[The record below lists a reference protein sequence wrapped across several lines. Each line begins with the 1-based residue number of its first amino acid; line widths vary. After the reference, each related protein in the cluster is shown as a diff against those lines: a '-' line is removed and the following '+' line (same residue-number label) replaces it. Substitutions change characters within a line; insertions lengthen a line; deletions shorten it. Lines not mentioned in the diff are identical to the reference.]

1 MPAEYRSVIVDMGRA
16 AETIVL
22 KAGDVIVTRDIEGA
36 RAVDR
41 EDDTMDDLHRR
52 LVERIVAEGRDHG
65 TETAV
70 DLTLIAR
77 YYERY
82 ADHAVSVA
90 ERVIYLVTGQYDG
103 DAESSHEDRE
113 DVVLGS

>member
-1 MPAEYRSVIVDMGRA
+1 MLFRS
-16 AETIVL
+16 
-22 KAGDVIVTRDIEGA
+22 
-36 RAVDR
+36 
-41 EDDTMDDLHRR
+41 
-52 LVERIVAEGRDHG
+52 
-65 TETAV
+65 AV